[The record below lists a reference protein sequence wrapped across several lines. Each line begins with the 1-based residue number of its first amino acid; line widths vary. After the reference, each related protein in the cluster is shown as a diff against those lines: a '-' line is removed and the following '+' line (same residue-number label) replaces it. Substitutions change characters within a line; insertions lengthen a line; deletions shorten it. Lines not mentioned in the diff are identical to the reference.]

1 MVENHDRLQAGH
13 DVLLISQLETLR
25 AVSKIHPYLSVR
37 EQLDNDVKTKL
48 VGITDSQ
55 HVFLDFA
62 R

>member
-1 MVENHDRLQAGH
+1 MVENHDRLQARH
-13 DVLLISQLETLR
+13 DILFIDQLETLR

-37 EQLDNDVKTKL
+37 KQLDNDVKTKL